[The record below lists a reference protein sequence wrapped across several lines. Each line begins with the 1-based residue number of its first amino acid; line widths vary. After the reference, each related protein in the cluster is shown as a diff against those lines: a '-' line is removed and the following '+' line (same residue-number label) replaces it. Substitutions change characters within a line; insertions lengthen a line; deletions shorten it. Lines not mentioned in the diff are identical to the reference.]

1 MNWFHTVE
9 RLRKIDDE
17 IIGDNRTLTFP
28 SKIILDA
35 QATLTETTQ
44 HIRRWNSDI
53 KTTFFIKKDNFF
65 PSSPSFQILG
75 QPGMKC
81 KMEGRQANG
90 EEMVSVSFSAFMD
103 KQNTYSSEDYVDQ
116 VVLGML
122 DPFIG
127 PEWPE

>member
-1 MNWFHTVE
+1 MNWIHTVE

-65 PSSPSFQILG
+65 SFFTFLSDHW
-75 QPGMKC
+75 P
-81 KMEGRQANG
+81 AWY
-90 EEMVSVSFSAFMD
+90 EM
-103 KQNTYSSEDYVDQ
+103 
-116 VVLGML
+116 
-122 DPFIG
+122 
-127 PEWPE
+127 

>member
-17 IIGDNRTLTFP
+17 IIGDNHTLTFP

-65 PSSPSFQILG
+65 PSSPSCQIIG

-103 KQNTYSSEDYVDQ
+103 KQNTNSSEDYVDQ
-116 VVLGML
+116 VVLGMS
-122 DPFIG
+122 DPYFG
-127 PEWPE
+127 PRWPK

>member
-44 HIRRWNSDI
+44 HIRRWNLDI
-53 KTTFFIKKDNFF
+53 
-65 PSSPSFQILG
+65 
-75 QPGMKC
+75 
-81 KMEGRQANG
+81 
-90 EEMVSVSFSAFMD
+90 
-103 KQNTYSSEDYVDQ
+103 
-116 VVLGML
+116 
-122 DPFIG
+122 
-127 PEWPE
+127 